1 MAVMACNFCGSFG
14 INTKFGFAP
23 SGANVDATLV
33 AATTREEILVE
44 NLNYSDSVVGGRG
57 ITGWMDASSLKL
69 RNGQR
74 LVSGGLIMEI
84 GPNQIAPWL
93 SALVGNS
100 AAAVANVSTT
110 KEKWDAIPFDL
121 SVERDNVDHGYRYC
135 VVNRAVIR
143 GRSNPRDQ
151 QGQIVQ
157 MALSFLGVEEEDIT
171 FPDALALPSDAQ
183 YPWLLGDA
191 SLDYGGET
199 CSLISFDI
207 TIENMLKPLF
217 RNRLTPGCFRSLGRK
232 ITMDFAVPYGADSY
246 AGYIDD
252 NSADAAAALTFA
264 STNLPAA
271 VSDYSTIFTFP
282 QTRRIAHNY
291 TTASKDEIPLQ
302 MKLQAYIKGSSP
314 AMTIANVISAA

>member
-1 MAVMACNFCGSFG
+1 MSNFCGSFG

-23 SGANVDATLV
+23 SGTGVDEDFVEATS
-33 AATTREEILVE
+33 REEILVE

-57 ITGWMDASSLKL
+57 ITGWMDSSSLKL

-93 SALVGNS
+93 AAIVGNTD
-100 AAAVANVSTT
+100 AAIADVRTT
-110 KEKWDAIPFDL
+110 KEKWDAVPFDL
-121 SVERDNVDHGYRYC
+121 SLERDNVDHGYRYC
-135 VVNRAVIR
+135 VINRAVIR
-143 GRSNPRDQ
+143 GRSNPDDQ

-157 MALSFLGVEEEDIT
+157 MALSFLGVVEEGIT
-171 FPDALALPSDAQ
+171 FPSALALAATAQ

-191 SLDYGGET
+191 ALTYGGET
-199 CSLISFDI
+199 SPLISFDI
-207 TIENMLKPLF
+207 TVENTLKPLF

-246 AGYIDD
+246 DEYMTD
-252 NSADAAAALTFA
+252 NTADAAAVLTFA
-264 STNLPAA
+264 PTNLPTA

-291 TTASKDEIPLQ
+291 STASKDEIPLQ
-302 MKLQAYIKGSSP
+302 MKVQAYVKGTSP
-314 AMTIANVISAA
+314 AMTIKNVITAA